1 MKVPPPPVRIL
12 AAAVVLTLA
21 LVGLVV
27 REGVA
32 RQQGRELV
40 LPITGYD
47 PRELLTGHYVRFQF
61 RSEFPTGTPCPPGS
75 GGYSRRPDAWVALT
89 PQGDHYVASGAALS
103 RAAARR
109 LGPVVV
115 RGDID
120 CLARAAPE
128 TTWVILNLGPE
139 RLHVD
144 QAQAEAIQNVLLADR
159 DGPASGYA
167 VISVGIDGRARLKGL
182 SAGGRRVDL
191 TWF

>member
-1 MKVPPPPVRIL
+1 M
-12 AAAVVLTLA
+12 
-21 LVGLVV
+21 
-27 REGVA
+27 
-32 RQQGRELV
+32 
-40 LPITGYD
+40 
-47 PRELLTGHYVRFQF
+47 
-61 RSEFPTGTPCPPGS
+61 
-75 GGYSRRPDAWVALT
+75 
-89 PQGDHYVASGAALS
+89 
-103 RAAARR
+103 
-109 LGPVVV
+109 VV

-144 QAQAEAIQNVLLADR
+144 QAQAEAIQKVLLADR